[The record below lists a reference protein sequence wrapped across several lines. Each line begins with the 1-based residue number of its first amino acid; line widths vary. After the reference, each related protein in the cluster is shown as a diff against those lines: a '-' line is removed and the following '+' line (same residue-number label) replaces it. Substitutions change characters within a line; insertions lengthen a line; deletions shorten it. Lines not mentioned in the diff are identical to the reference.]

1 MNEGTGSLCSQWAG
15 RTKRYFTKRTHVFY
29 VLINFS
35 ILSPPKRARERDRK
49 RERQRETQRER
60 QTDACGPRTVVP
72 PLLSVVIKAI

>member
-1 MNEGTGSLCSQWAG
+1 M
-15 RTKRYFTKRTHVFY
+15 FY